1 MSPLAI
7 TDFTLVTALGAG
19 RAPTLAALQ
28 AGRTGLARQHFETAD
43 IDTWLGVVD
52 GADTVAFP
60 AGLEAFDCRNNRL
73 AQLALQA
80 DGFGQRVRQAAAR
93 WGAARVGVYLG
104 TSTSGILQTE
114 IAYRH
119 RDPETGALPS
129 SLRYGETHNTYS
141 VARYV
146 RAALGLRGP
155 ASVVSTACSSSAKV
169 FASAQRCIAAGLID
183 AAVVGGVDSLCLTT
197 LYGFKSLEL
206 VSTDICRPFDA
217 HRNGLSLGEGAAFAL
232 LEREPDNVAG
242 WLLGCGESSDGHHM
256 SSPHPEGAGAAL
268 AMRGALDQAGL
279 QAADVN
285 YLNLHGTGTPGND
298 AAEAVAVHTVFG
310 SRMPCSSTKGHTGH
324 TLGAAGGVEAAV
336 ALLALQHGFM
346 PGGLNVQA
354 LDPAL
359 HVNYLLAARDAKLR
373 VVASNSFGFGG
384 SNACLL
390 LGAADGVTGGVTDG
404 VAGGA
409 AA

>member
-1 MSPLAI
+1 MKPLAV

-19 RAPTLAALQ
+19 RTPTLAALQ
-28 AGRTGLARQHFETAD
+28 AGRTGLARQRFETAD
-43 IDTWLGVVD
+43 IDTWLGVVA
-52 GADTVAFP
+52 GADDVALP
-60 AGLEAFDCRNNRL
+60 AGLQAFDCRNNRIAEL
-73 AQLALQA
+73 GLRA
-80 DGFGQRVRQAAAR
+80 DGFGERVRQAAAR
-93 WGAARVGVYLG
+93 WGAARVGVFLG

-119 RDPETGALPS
+119 RDATSGALPA
-129 SLRYGETHNTYS
+129 SLHYGETHNIYS

-146 RAALGLRGP
+146 RAALGLAGP

-169 FASAQRCIAAGLID
+169 FASAQRFIAAGLID

-206 VSTDICRPFDA
+206 VSADICRPWDA

-232 LEREPDNVAG
+232 LEREPEAVAG

-268 AMRGALDQAGL
+268 AMQGALAQAGL
-279 QAADVN
+279 QPADVD

-298 AAEAVAVHTVFG
+298 AAEAVAVHSVFG
-310 SRMPCSSTKGHTGH
+310 SVLPCSSTKGHTGH
-324 TLGAAGGVEAAV
+324 TLGAAGGVEAAIV
-336 ALLALQHGFM
+336 LLALQHGFM
-346 PGGLNVQA
+346 PAGLNVQTP
-354 LDPAL
+354 DPTL
-359 HVNYLLAARDAKLR
+359 HVNYLHAAQDKPLR

-390 LGAADGVTGGVTDG
+390 FGAASGTM
-404 VAGGA
+404 A
-409 AA
+409 